1 MTLPT
6 QDHDLLWRRQTAVGR
21 PAAVLLVG
29 APLVMAAGRVLLVPY
44 DHQDW
49 NGVLDAMAAHRGRS
63 DGGWLLAVAAS
74 GLLSLTAALLSR
86 RLHVS
91 GRTGAAAFAAFAAVT
106 TALGWAGCA
115 GFATAALLVSVMA
128 GAPDRPGQLQV
139 MANFN
144 DGPGNVV
151 FLLALTGA
159 LGYAVLAYG
168 LGRSETVSVGA
179 AVLIGLGGSTTLLTM
194 PGPVTPFLVLAAMLL
209 TVGHALTLQ
218 PGRPATSSHDR
229 TRP

>member
-6 QDHDLLWRRQTAVGR
+6 QDHDLLRRRQTALGR

-86 RLHVS
+86 RLHDS

-159 LGYAVLAYG
+159 LGYAGKRLLNPFPY
-168 LGRSETVSVGA
+168 SNMN
-179 AVLIGLGGSTTLLTM
+179 GGGNL
-194 PGPVTPFLVLAAMLL
+194 
-209 TVGHALTLQ
+209 
-218 PGRPATSSHDR
+218 DD
-229 TRP
+229 

>member
-6 QDHDLLWRRQTAVGR
+6 QDHDLLRRRQTALGR

-86 RLHVS
+86 RLHDS
-91 GRTGAAAFAAFAAVT
+91 GRTGAAAFAAVT

-139 MANFN
+139 MANFH

-159 LGYAVLAYG
+159 LGYAG
-168 LGRSETVSVGA
+168 KRVSG
-179 AVLIGLGGSTTLLTM
+179 
-194 PGPVTPFLVLAAMLL
+194 
-209 TVGHALTLQ
+209 
-218 PGRPATSSHDR
+218 
-229 TRP
+229 